1 MAMFRLPPGAATG
14 RPSAATSPPA
24 VTTGGGA
31 AQRVAGR
38 VNCRPSPSA
47 LAAMAAS
54 SGPDRIRALFEA
66 GADVFRL
73 NFSHGSHADH
83 KKRYDIIRYIEQ
95 ATKRPIAVLVDLQGP
110 KLRVGQF
117 KEGSVTL
124 TAGQKFRFDLD
135 PTLGDQN
142 RAPLPHPE
150 ILSALKPGVTLLL
163 DDGKL
168 RMRVK
173 KASKDA
179 AECEVEIGGKLSDRK
194 GVNVP
199 DVVLP
204 LSPLTKKDHADLI
217 FALDLGADW
226 IALSFVQRPEDVAEA
241 RKLIQ
246 GRARIISKLE
256 KPAAIERLDEIVEL
270 SDAVMVAR
278 GDLGVEMPA
287 EDVPS
292 LQKRIIA
299 ACRLAGKP
307 VVVATQ
313 MLDSMVNAPTP
324 TRAEASDVATA
335 VYDGA
340 DAVMLS
346 AETASGQFPLESVA
360 MMNRIAERV
369 ERDPFYRR
377 IHEAQRLDH
386 AVDGIEPG
394 AAIGIGADA
403 RQNDMAGRGPGRP
416 HAVGSSHR
424 HLYDLRLHGPAHGAR
439 AAGSAD
445 HVSHL
450 EAADGA
456 QHGAGLGHA
465 LRRDGRPQAFFGNGR
480 QGLPPR
486 LARRLRQGRRTHRG
500 DGRCTARHAR
510 LHEHSTRRLGRGV
523 RRRRASDP
531 SPA

>member
-1 MAMFRLPPGAATG
+1 MRRQRKAKIVATLG
-14 RPSAATSPPA
+14 PATSTQA
-24 VTTGGGA
+24 EIEGLFL
-31 AQRVAGR
+31 AG
-38 VNCRPSPSA
+38 V
-47 LAAMAAS
+47 
-54 SGPDRIRALFEA
+54 
-66 GADVFRL
+66 DVFRL

-95 ATKRPIAVLVDLQGP
+95 STKRPIGVLVDLQGP

-117 KEGSVTL
+117 EKGSVTL
-124 TAGQKFRFDLD
+124 EPGQKFRFDLD
-135 PTLGDQN
+135 PALGN
-142 RAPLPHPE
+142 EHRAPLPHPE
-150 ILSALKPGVTLLL
+150 ILSALRPGVTLLL

-168 RMRVK
+168 RMRVR
-173 KASKDA
+173 KAAKDA

-204 LSPLTKKDHADLI
+204 LSPLTKKDRADLT

-256 KPAAIERLDEIVEL
+256 KPAAIERLEEIVEL

-287 EDVPS
+287 EDVPG

-313 MLDSMVNAPTP
+313 MLDSMVTSPTP

-346 AETASGQFPLESVA
+346 AETASGAYPLESVS

-377 IHEAQRLDH
+377 ILEAQRLDH
-386 AVDGIEPG
+386 YATESDAISQAASQVAHTLSA
-394 AAIGIGADA
+394 AAIVTYTTSGSTGLRMARERPAVPILCLTSKLETARNMALVWGTHCVVTADLK
-403 RQNDMAGRGPGRP
+403 RFSEMAEKATRI
-416 HAVGSSHR
+416 A
-424 HLYDLRLHGPAHGAR
+424 LREDFAR
-439 AAGSAD
+439 AGERIVVTAG
-445 HVSHL
+445 VP
-450 EAADGA
+450 
-456 QHGAGLGHA
+456 LGTPGSTNI
-465 LRRDGRPQAFFGNGR
+465 LRVAWV
-480 QGLPPR
+480 
-486 LARRLRQGRRTHRG
+486 
-500 DGRCTARHAR
+500 
-510 LHEHSTRRLGRGV
+510 EE
-523 RRRRASDP
+523 
-531 SPA
+531 